1 MTDAEGWRPTPA
13 HLRAVVGGGSLAV
26 AAVMARRP
34 DLLVLAVPLLGAA
47 VMAAA
52 RRPEQAPVV
61 TQSIDHGV
69 LREGDAT
76 TWRIAVADP
85 EGRVEDVAALLDEAA
100 WTDRQPAT
108 GQVAVALHADGDEA
122 LAIAIRSSH
131 WGRRRVGP
139 AVVVASS
146 AWAGFRW
153 VGRDEADARLL
164 VTLPQPSPFDAVAPP
179 VRTPGLV
186 GLNRSPRGGSGT
198 EFASVRPFQPGD
210 RLRRVHWP
218 QSLRTGTLHVTSTWA
233 DQDRHVVLMV
243 DALTDVGVSGGIDG
257 RASSLDVSVRA
268 TSSVA
273 EYFISHGDRVG
284 LVVLSARGV
293 RRLAAAA
300 GHRHLRRVL
309 EVLASIERSSSL
321 VDDGRMPRVLGE
333 GALVVLLSPLLSPA
347 SLQRAAT
354 IADRGLQVLVIDC
367 LPEQIAEWADEPL
380 IGMTW
385 RIELLKRERE
395 LGRARAAG
403 VAVVPW
409 HGPGSLDAVLRDAHH
424 SAGRGRHR

>member
-13 HLRAVVGGGSLAV
+13 HLRAVVGGGALV
-26 AAVMARRP
+26 GAAVLARRP
-34 DLLVLAVPLLGAA
+34 DLLVLAVPLLGVA
-47 VMAAA
+47 VGAVA
-52 RRPEQAPVV
+52 RRPKCAPVV
-61 TQSIDHGV
+61 QQSIDHEM
-69 LREGDAT
+69 LREGEAT
-76 TWRIAVADP
+76 TWRVAVHDA

-100 WTDRQPAT
+100 WTERQPAT
-108 GQVAVALHADGDEA
+108 GQVAVALHADGDA
-122 LAIAIRSSH
+122 GLAVAIRSTH
-131 WGRRRVGP
+131 WGRRRIGP
-139 AVVVASS
+139 AVVVATS

-153 VGRDEADARLL
+153 VGRDEADARTV
-164 VTLPQPSPFDAVAPP
+164 VTLPQPAPFDAAAPP

-186 GLNRSPRGGSGT
+186 GLNRSPRVGSGS
-198 EFASVRPFQPGD
+198 EFASVRLFQPGD

-233 DQDRHVVLMV
+233 DHDRHVVLMV
-243 DALTDVGVSGGIDG
+243 DALTDVGASEGIEG

-268 TSSVA
+268 ASSVA
-273 EYFISHGDRVG
+273 EYFIRNGDRVG

-300 GHRHLRRVL
+300 GHRQLRRML
-309 EVLASIERSSSL
+309 EVLSSIERSNSA
-321 VDDGRMPRVLGE
+321 VDDGRMPRVLGG

-354 IADRGLQVLVIDC
+354 IADRGLHVVVIDC
-367 LPEQIAEWADEPL
+367 LPAQLVELADDPL
-380 IGMTW
+380 SGMSW
-385 RIELLKRERE
+385 RIELLQRERE

-409 HGPGSLDAVLRDAHH
+409 LGPGSLDAVLRDAHH
-424 SAGRGRHR
+424 GAGRARRG